1 MVVIIIPPCVRVAY
15 DKVACGSTGKQ
26 SQDMVIGPY
35 AFITRLVEQ
44 CDVSSMR
51 HRISPDPEPGNI
63 HKKRTGKLPVFKP
76 LRCLRTLS

>member
-1 MVVIIIPPCVRVAY
+1 MVVIIIAPCVRVVY

-35 AFITRLVEQ
+35 AVITRLVRER
-44 CDVSSMR
+44 DVSPMH
-51 HRISPDPEPGNI
+51 HRISPDPDPGNI
-63 HKKRTGKLPVFKP
+63 HKKRTGKLPVFRP

>member
-1 MVVIIIPPCVRVAY
+1 MVVIIIPPCARVVY

-26 SQDMVIGPY
+26 FEDMAIGPY
-35 AFITRLVEQ
+35 ASTRKLMGE

-51 HRISPDPEPGNI
+51 HRISPDPDPGNI
-63 HKKRTGKLPVFKP
+63 HKKRTGKLPVFRP